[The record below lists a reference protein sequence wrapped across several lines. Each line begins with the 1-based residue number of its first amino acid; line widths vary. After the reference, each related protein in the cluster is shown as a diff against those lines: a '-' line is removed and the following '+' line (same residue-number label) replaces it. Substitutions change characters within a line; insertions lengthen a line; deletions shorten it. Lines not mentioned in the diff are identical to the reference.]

1 MICKIF
7 DVVQHYNATDIH
19 LNVGLPPVVRIA
31 GKLKSLQRDPLT
43 SSDTEEMMRTV
54 TPPRCQVELSETGST
69 DFAFSHNDN
78 RYRIAAFRQ
87 LGRICL
93 VMRSLRQIMFSVDDL
108 HIPQEV
114 RDTILSGHGLFLVTG
129 PTGSGKTTTLAS
141 LVDMLNTSTRQHIIT
156 IEDPIEILHPHKEAI
171 VTQRE
176 VGTDVS
182 SYSEGVHRALRQDP
196 DVILI
201 GEIRDP
207 DTTRIA
213 LNVAETGH
221 LVLGTLHSRSIAS
234 TVTRVISQFP
244 HSEQPFIRIQMSH
257 VLLGAINQI
266 LVPAKNEVGLCAVME
281 VMMSNPAIRSLI
293 HQGKENSITD
303 EVRKGR
309 LTGMVSFE
317 EYLAHLCE
325 IQYLSFTE
333 ALRFARDK
341 ESFKVRMGQK

>member
-1 MICKIF
+1 MIDKIF

-31 GKLKSLQRDPLT
+31 GKLKTLQRDPLT
-43 SSDTEEMMRTV
+43 ANHTEEMMRTV
-54 TPPRCQVELSETGST
+54 TPPRCQVELSEKGST

-87 LGRICL
+87 LGMICL
-93 VMRSLRQIMFSVDDL
+93 VMRSLRQVMFSVDDL

-114 RDTILSGHGLFLVTG
+114 RDTILRGHGLFLVTG

-141 LVDMLNTSTRQHIIT
+141 LVDMLNKSTRQHIIT
-156 IEDPIEILHPHKEAI
+156 IEDPIEILHEHKEAI

-201 GEIRDP
+201 GEIRDL
-207 DTTRIA
+207 DTTRAA

-221 LVLGTLHSRSIAS
+221 LVLGTLHSRSISA

-244 HSEQPFIRIQMSH
+244 HSEQPFIRIQMAH

-266 LVPAKNEVGLCAVME
+266 LVPAKNEAGLCAVME

-293 HQGKENSITD
+293 HQGKDNTLPD
-303 EVRKGR
+303 EIRKGR

-317 EYLAHLCE
+317 EYLEHLCE
-325 IQYLSFTE
+325 IKQLEYSD
-333 ALRFARDK
+333 ALHYARDK
-341 ESFKVRMGQK
+341 ESFKVRMEQK